1 MKGGCVKILCGH
13 AHSADPELQTMSL
26 WALKHL
32 VSAAPRDLK
41 VSCME
46 ELGVGWLI
54 QTMTGDQRD
63 PSMSRS
69 SQPLAM
75 GTANAAGEQVDLLNA
90 TDEPAME
97 VDESSSEDDVEDD
110 EESVKVSPFL
120 PNYLPHGA
128 GSSAS
133 NAQHRTRLRLLK
145 QEEQNPAVIAWRHDI
160 RIQEQALDFIRNLI
174 GDPQASQHEMIDH
187 IFNALQIDRLFDIL
201 LAKLRL
207 GSPPNQPQREK
218 LPSNRDLPRPPNF
231 RFPPGYQRLQ
241 SGNSNAS
248 AHTAFPPTATGT
260 SPSDP
265 TANFPAPS
273 GVLISTLYILV
284 HIANG
289 SSQQRRLLLSRAALV
304 QATLPLFSHP
314 DREVRLACL
323 WLTQNLL
330 WLDSKSAEDQA
341 SARQR
346 ARELRALGV
355 EERVREALRD
365 EDLDIHQRAKGVV
378 ESLDRYLGE
387 GQGIGAVGEG
397 PVGGSQRSSRDG
409 GLMSGRTVG
418 VGLGGSGSGGPAR
431 GWESRER

>member
-1 MKGGCVKILCGH
+1 
-13 AHSADPELQTMSL
+13 MSL

-41 VSCME
+41 VSCLE
-46 ELGVGWLI
+46 ELGIGWLI
-54 QTMTGDQRD
+54 QTMTGDQRE
-63 PSMSRS
+63 PSISRS

-90 TDEPAME
+90 TDEPAMDL
-97 VDESSSEDDVEDD
+97 DESSSEDDDEYE
-110 EESVKVSPFL
+110 EESVKISPFL
-120 PNYLPHGA
+120 PNYLPHGSS
-128 GSSAS
+128 SSAT

-145 QEEQNPAVIAWRHDI
+145 QEEQNPAMIAWRHDI

-174 GDPQASQHEMIDH
+174 GDPQASQHDMIDH
-187 IFNALQIDRLFDIL
+187 VFNSLQIDRLFDIL

-207 GSPPNQPQREK
+207 GSPSFQPQREK
-218 LPSNRDLPRPPNF
+218 LPSNRDLPRPANM
-231 RFPPGYQRLQ
+231 RFPVNPPLTSTMGYQRLQ
-241 SGNSNAS
+241 SSGSNTSPHTSFS
-248 AHTAFPPTATGT
+248 AATSTAT
-260 SPSDP
+260 DP
-265 TANFPAPS
+265 VANLPAPS

-289 SSQQRRLLLSRAALV
+289 SSTQRRLLLSRTPLIA
-304 QATLPLFSHP
+304 ATLPLFAHP

-330 WLDSKSAEDQA
+330 WLDSKSALDQE

-346 ARELRALGV
+346 ARELRGLGV

-378 ESLDRYLGE
+378 ESLDRFLE
-387 GQGIGAVGEG
+387 QGAGDVFGGA
-397 PVGGSQRSSRDG
+397 SQRSPRDG
-409 GLMSGRTVG
+409 GLMGGRTVG
-418 VGLGGSGSGGPAR
+418 VGLGGSGGSAGGGTGR
-431 GWESRER
+431 GWETRER